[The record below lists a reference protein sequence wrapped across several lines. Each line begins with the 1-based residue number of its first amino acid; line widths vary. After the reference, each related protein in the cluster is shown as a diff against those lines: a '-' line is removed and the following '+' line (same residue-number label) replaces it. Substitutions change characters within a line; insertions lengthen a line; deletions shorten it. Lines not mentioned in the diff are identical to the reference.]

1 MDSSIL
7 PSFLKMLLALAIVLG
22 LMVGAAYFI
31 KNILPRNTGGLND
44 PSLIKIIASRH
55 LGPRSSIIL
64 IEVLEKVIVIGVS
77 PSQMS
82 LLATISEAEAL
93 EKLKKQGVQEKGIP
107 SFIDYCKHN
116 KILTRAINRFGKYG
130 QNK

>member
-7 PSFLKMLLALAIVLG
+7 PSFFKMLLALAIVLG
-22 LMVGAAYFI
+22 LMVGAAYLFRS
-31 KNILPRNTGGLND
+31 ILPRNTSGLND

-64 IEVLEKVIVIGVS
+64 VEVLEKVIVIGVS

-93 EKLKKQGVQEKGIP
+93 EKLKNPGVQGKGIP
-107 SFIDYCKHN
+107 SIIGYCKRN
-116 KILTRAINRFGKYG
+116 KILTGAINRFGNYG
-130 QNK
+130 HKK